1 MGGLSPCAFLERAV
15 TAMIFLSTLLRRAVY
30 DSNNQRVGALRDLYV
45 SLHDVFPRVTALV
58 VRPAVFGESA
68 APRGNGGNGAG
79 LFSQE
84 IIIPWEQVANLED
97 ERIYLTVPAD
107 RIDSPPPGSHIGD
120 LRLARDLLDKQI
132 VDTQGFRVVKVN
144 DLKLAQIRDTA
155 RLVGADISLRA
166 LLRRLGAE
174 TPAVALARVLPLKL
188 PERTITW
195 NYVEPIEAAEPELVG
210 ASAATSGNGAARD
223 TRPSG
228 TIHVPAVRL
237 SVSHAKL
244 AELHPADIAD
254 ILEQMNIEEGSAILE
269 ELDTE
274 TAADALEEVEPTRQA
289 ALVSGLDPER
299 ASDLL
304 ERIAPDNAADILG
317 ELDEQEAERLLNLM
331 PTEESRPIRELLRYE
346 EQSAGGI
353 MTTEVLS
360 LPASLTVAETL
371 ERLRAQSREL
381 EMVYYLYV
389 VDDARRLVGVVSLRQ
404 LVTSDPNTRLEA
416 IMDRDVI
423 RVSVNDDQEEVARI
437 IAKYDLLGLPVVDE
451 DERLVGLITVDDI
464 IDVLDEE
471 HSEDVAEFAGTSAAD
486 HPEEGF
492 SWRGALQ
499 RTGWLAVNL
508 VLGILAALVLR
519 GLLESALGSQA
530 GGTNRPMS
538 GLIAFVPLL
547 LFTSGVTGA
556 QELGIAGWVL
566 RDRRGRAF
574 WRIFFRELRLGTLGG
589 LLASVVV
596 GVVSG
601 ALFGIPLL
609 GVALG
614 LGTGITLLI
623 AAICGLTLPAVLAWA
638 RLRGS
643 FITAPLLDPVIAV
656 ISLAIF
662 LSTALYLIQRLNI

>member
-1 MGGLSPCAFLERAV
+1 M
-15 TAMIFLSTLLRRAVY
+15 AMIFLSTLLQRAVY

-45 SLHDVFPRVTALV
+45 SLQDVFPRVTALAV
-58 VRPAVFGESA
+58 KPAVFGESA
-68 APRGNGGNGAG
+68 GASRGNGGNGTS
-79 LFSQE
+79 LFGQE
-84 IIIPWEQVANLED
+84 IIIPWEQVSNIED

-107 RIDSPPPGSHIGD
+107 HIESPAPGSHAGN

-174 TPAVALARVLPLKL
+174 TPVVALARVLPFKL

-210 ASAATSGNGAARD
+210 AGAAVNGSNGAAHD
-223 TRPSG
+223 LRPSG
-228 TIHVPAVRL
+228 TINVPAVRL

-289 ALVSGLDPER
+289 ALVSELDPER

-317 ELDEQEAERLLNLM
+317 ELDEQEAERLLGLM
-331 PTEESRPIRELLRYE
+331 PAEESRPIRELLRYE
-346 EQSAGGI
+346 EESAGGI
-353 MTTEVLS
+353 MTTEVLG
-360 LPASLTVAETL
+360 LPSSLTVAETL
-371 ERLRAQSREL
+371 ERLRTQGREL

-389 VDDARRLVGVVSLRQ
+389 VDEGRHLVGVVSLRQ
-404 LVTSDPNTRLEA
+404 LVTSTPETRLEA
-416 IMDRDVI
+416 IMDTDVI
-423 RVSVNDDQEEVARI
+423 RAYVKDDQEEVAHI

-471 HSEDVAEFAGTSAAD
+471 HSEDVAQFAGTSAAD

-492 SWRGALQ
+492 SWIGALK
-499 RTGWLAVNL
+499 RSSWLVVNL
-508 VLGILAALVLR
+508 VIGVLAALVLR
-519 GLLESALGSQA
+519 GLLESALGGQA
-530 GGTNRPMS
+530 DGTSKPIS

-566 RDRRGRAF
+566 RDRQGRAF

-589 LLASVVV
+589 LLASIVV
-596 GVVSG
+596 GLVSG
-601 ALFGIPLL
+601 ALFGMPLL

-623 AAICGLTLPAVLAWA
+623 AAICGLTLPAMLAQV

-662 LSTALYLIQRLNI
+662 LSTALYLIQRFNV

>member
-1 MGGLSPCAFLERAV
+1 
-15 TAMIFLSTLLRRAVY
+15 MIFLSNLLRRTVY
-30 DSNNQRVGALRDLYV
+30 DCNNQRVGVLRDLYV
-45 SLHDVFPRVTALV
+45 SLHDVFPRVTTLAV
-58 VRPAVFGESA
+58 KPAVFGETGLA
-68 APRGNGGNGAG
+68 TGGNGNGG
-79 LFSQE
+79 LFGQE
-84 IIIPWEQVANLED
+84 ILIPWEQVSNLEE

-107 RIDSPPPGSHIGD
+107 RIESPPGSSHLGEV
-120 LRLARDLLDKQI
+120 RLARDLLDKQI

-174 TPAVALARVLPLKL
+174 TPVVALSRVLPLKL

-210 ASAATSGNGAARD
+210 AGAATNGSSSNGAGYD
-223 TRPSG
+223 PHPSG
-228 TIHVPAVRL
+228 TINVPAVRL

-254 ILEQMNIEEGSAILE
+254 ILEQMNVAEGSAILE

-289 ALVSGLDPER
+289 ALVSELDPER

-317 ELDEQEAERLLNLM
+317 ELDEQEAERLLDLM
-331 PTEESRPIRELLRYE
+331 PSEESQPIRELLRYE

-360 LPASLTVAETL
+360 LPSSLTVAETL
-371 ERLRAQSREL
+371 ERLRTQGREL

-389 VDDARRLVGVVSLRQ
+389 VDEGRHLVGVVSLRQ
-404 LVTSDPNTRLEA
+404 LVTSTPDTRLDA
-416 IMDRDVI
+416 IMDSDVI
-423 RVSVNDDQEEVARI
+423 RAYVNDDQEEVARI

-471 HSEDVAEFAGTSAAD
+471 HSEDVAELAGTSAAD
-486 HPEEGF
+486 HPEERF
-492 SWRGALQ
+492 SWVGAL
-499 RTGWLAVNL
+499 RRSSWLAVNL
-508 VLGILAALVLR
+508 VVGILAALVLR
-519 GLLESALGSQA
+519 GLLDSALGSHV
-530 GGTNRPMS
+530 GETTRPLS

-574 WRIFFRELRLGTLGG
+574 WRIFFREIRLGTLGG
-589 LLASVVV
+589 LFASVVV
-596 GVVSG
+596 GLAAGVI
-601 ALFGIPLL
+601 FGMPLL

-614 LGTGITLLI
+614 LGTGVTLLI
-623 AAICGLTLPAVLAWA
+623 AAVCGLTLPAMLSYV

-662 LSTALYLIQRLNI
+662 FSTALYLIQRFNI

>member
-1 MGGLSPCAFLERAV
+1 MSGPLLIISLLEKAV
-15 TAMIFLSTLLRRAVY
+15 MAMIFLSNLLRRAVY
-30 DSNNQRVGALRDLYV
+30 DSNNQRVGMLRDLYV
-45 SLHDVFPRVTALV
+45 SPQDVFPRVTALV
-58 VRPAVFGESA
+58 VKPTVFGEGA
-68 APRGNGGNGAG
+68 AARGNGGNGGG
-79 LFSQE
+79 LFGQE
-84 IIIPWEQVANLED
+84 IIIPWEQVSSLED

-107 RIDSPPPGSHIGD
+107 RMESPPGSQAGN

-174 TPAVALARVLPLKL
+174 TPAIALTRVLPIKL

-195 NYVEPIEAAEPELVG
+195 NYVEPIETAEPAL
-210 ASAATSGNGAARD
+210 AAAGAAANGGSGAAAGIQ
-223 TRPSG
+223 PSG
-228 TIHVPAVRL
+228 AIHVPAVRL

-254 ILEQMNIEEGSAILE
+254 ILEQLNIAEGSAILE

-274 TAADALEEVEPTRQA
+274 TAANALEEVEPTRQA
-289 ALVSGLDPER
+289 ALVSELDPER

-317 ELDEQEAERLLNLM
+317 ELDEQEASRLLDLM
-331 PTEESRPIRELLRYE
+331 PTEEAQPIRELLRYE
-346 EQSAGGI
+346 EQTAGGI

-371 ERLRAQSREL
+371 ERLRTQSREL

-389 VDDARRLVGVVSLRQ
+389 VDDARHLVGVVSLRQ
-404 LVTSDPNTRLEA
+404 LVTSDPETRLEA
-416 IMDRDVI
+416 IMDRDVLC
-423 RVSVNDDQEEVARI
+423 VHVNDDQEEVARI

-492 SWRGALQ
+492 SWRGALN
-499 RTGWLAVNL
+499 RSGWLAVNL
-508 VLGILAALVLR
+508 GVGILAALVLR
-519 GLLESALGSQA
+519 GLLESPL
-530 GGTNRPMS
+530 GGTTRSMS
-538 GLIAFVPLL
+538 GLLAFVPLL
-547 LFTSGVTGA
+547 LFTSGVIGA

-589 LLASVVV
+589 LLATLVV

-601 ALFGIPLL
+601 ALFGLPLL

-614 LGTGITLLI
+614 LGTGITLLV
-623 AAICGLTLPAVLAWA
+623 AAVCGLALPAALARV

-662 LSTALYLIQRLNI
+662 LSTALYLMQRLHL

>member
-1 MGGLSPCAFLERAV
+1 
-15 TAMIFLSTLLRRAVY
+15 MIFLSNLLRRTVY
-30 DSNNQRVGALRDLYV
+30 DSNNQRIGVLRDLYV
-45 SLHDVFPRVTALV
+45 SLHDVFPRVTALAV
-58 VRPAVFGESA
+58 KPAVFGEAGLASGTS
-68 APRGNGGNGAG
+68 RGNGGNGNGG
-79 LFSQE
+79 LFGQE
-84 IIIPWEQVANLED
+84 ILIPWEQVTSLEE

-107 RIDSPPPGSHIGD
+107 RIESPPGSGHIGD
-120 LRLARDLLDKQI
+120 VRLARDLLDKQI

-174 TPAVALARVLPLKL
+174 SPAVALSRVLPIKL

-210 ASAATSGNGAARD
+210 AGAAANGGNGPAHD
-223 TRPSG
+223 VRPSG
-228 TIHVPAVRL
+228 TINVPAVRL

-254 ILEQMNIEEGSAILE
+254 ILEQMNVAEGSAILE

-289 ALVSGLDPER
+289 ALVSELDPER

-317 ELDEQEAERLLNLM
+317 ELDEQEAERLLDLM
-331 PTEESRPIRELLRYE
+331 PSEEAQPIRELLRYE

-360 LPASLTVAETL
+360 LPSSLTVAETL
-371 ERLRAQSREL
+371 ERLRTQGREL

-389 VDDARRLVGVVSLRQ
+389 VDDGRHLVGVVSLRQ
-404 LVTSDPNTRLEA
+404 LVTSTPDTRLEA
-416 IMDRDVI
+416 IMDTDVI
-423 RVSVNDDQEEVARI
+423 RAYVNDDQEEVARI

-471 HSEDVAEFAGTSAAD
+471 HSEDVAQFAGTSAAD

-492 SWRGALQ
+492 SWGGALK
-499 RTGWLAVNL
+499 RSGWLAVNL
-508 VLGILAALVLR
+508 IVGILAALVLR
-519 GLLESALGSQA
+519 GLLESSFGSHV
-530 GGTNRPMS
+530 GETTRPLS

-574 WRIFFRELRLGTLGG
+574 WRIFFREIRLGTLGG
-589 LLASVVV
+589 LFASVVV
-596 GVVSG
+596 GLASG
-601 ALFGIPLL
+601 ALFGMPLL

-623 AAICGLTLPAVLAWA
+623 AAICGLTLPAMLAQV

-662 LSTALYLIQRLNI
+662 LSTALYLIQRFNI

>member
-1 MGGLSPCAFLERAV
+1 M
-15 TAMIFLSTLLRRAVY
+15 AMIFLSNLLRRAVY

-45 SLHDVFPRVTALV
+45 SLQDVFPRVTALAV
-58 VRPAVFGESA
+58 KPAVFGEGAASA
-68 APRGNGGNGAG
+68 AARGNGGNGAA
-79 LFSQE
+79 LFGQE
-84 IIIPWEQVANLED
+84 IIIPWEQVSSLED

-107 RIDSPPPGSHIGD
+107 RIEPPPPGSHIGD

-174 TPAVALARVLPLKL
+174 TPAVALSRVLPIKL

-210 ASAATSGNGAARD
+210 AGAATGGSSAAPHD

-228 TIHVPAVRL
+228 TISVPAVRL

-254 ILEQMNIEEGSAILE
+254 ILEQLNIAEGGAILE

-274 TAADALEEVEPTRQA
+274 TAADALEEVEPARQA
-289 ALVSGLDPER
+289 ALVSELDPER

-317 ELDEQEAERLLNLM
+317 ELDEQEAERLLDLM

-346 EQSAGGI
+346 EHTAGGI

-360 LPASLTVAETL
+360 LPSSLTVAETL
-371 ERLRAQSREL
+371 ERLRTQGREL

-389 VDDARRLVGVVSLRQ
+389 VDEGRHLVGVVSLRQ
-404 LVTSDPNTRLEA
+404 LVTSDPGTRLEA
-416 IMDRDVI
+416 IMDPDVI
-423 RVSVNDDQEEVARI
+423 RVHVNDDQEEVARI

-492 SWRGALQ
+492 SWRGALN
-499 RTGWLAVNL
+499 RSGWLAVNL
-508 VLGILAALVLR
+508 VVGILAALVLR
-519 GLLESALGSQA
+519 GLTESSLGSHVGSA
-530 GGTNRPMS
+530 ARPMS
-538 GLIAFVPLL
+538 GLLSFVPLL
-547 LFTSGVTGA
+547 LFTSGVIGA

-589 LLASVVV
+589 VLASVVV

-601 ALFGIPLL
+601 ALFGLPLL

-623 AAICGLTLPAVLAWA
+623 AAICGLTLPAVLAQA

-643 FITAPLLDPVIAV
+643 FISAPLLDPVIAV

-662 LSTALYLIQRLNI
+662 LSTALYLIQRFHV

>member
-1 MGGLSPCAFLERAV
+1 M
-15 TAMIFLSTLLRRAVY
+15 AMIFLSNLLRRTVY
-30 DSNNQRVGALRDLYV
+30 DSNNQRVGVLRDLYI
-45 SLHDVFPRVTALV
+45 SLQDVFPRVTALAV
-58 VRPAVFGESA
+58 KPTVFGESGLA
-68 APRGNGGNGAG
+68 NGPGRGNGGSG
-79 LFSQE
+79 LFVQE
-84 IIIPWEQVANLED
+84 IVIPWEQVSNLEE

-107 RIDSPPPGSHIGD
+107 RIESPPPGSGHIGD
-120 LRLARDLLDKQI
+120 VRLARDLLDKQI

-174 TPAVALARVLPLKL
+174 TPAVALSRVLPIKL

-195 NYVEPIEAAEPELVG
+195 NYVEPIKAAEPELVG
-210 ASAATSGNGAARD
+210 AGAATNGSNGGSGAGHNARA
-223 TRPSG
+223 SG
-228 TIHVPAVRL
+228 TINVPAVRL

-254 ILEQMNIEEGSAILE
+254 ILEQMNVAEGSAILE

-289 ALVSGLDPER
+289 ALVSELDPER

-317 ELDEQEAERLLNLM
+317 ELDEQEAERLLDLM
-331 PTEESRPIRELLRYE
+331 PSEESQPIRELLRYE
-346 EQSAGGI
+346 EESAGGI

-360 LPASLTVAETL
+360 LPSTLTVAETL
-371 ERLRAQSREL
+371 ERLRTQGREL

-389 VDDARRLVGVVSLRQ
+389 VDEGRHLVGVVSLRQ
-404 LVTSDPNTRLEA
+404 LVTSTPETKLDA
-416 IMDRDVI
+416 IMDTDVI
-423 RVSVNDDQEEVARI
+423 RAYVNDDQEEVARI

-492 SWRGALQ
+492 SWEGALK
-499 RTGWLAVNL
+499 RSTWLAVNL
-508 VLGILAALVLR
+508 VVGILAALVLR
-519 GLLESALGSQA
+519 GLLDSALGSHA
-530 GGTNRPMS
+530 GQTTRPLS

-589 LLASVVV
+589 LFASVVV
-596 GVVSG
+596 GLASG
-601 ALFGIPLL
+601 ALFGMPLL

-614 LGTGITLLI
+614 VGTGITLLI
-623 AAICGLTLPAVLAWA
+623 AAICGLTLPAMLAYV

-643 FITAPLLDPVIAV
+643 FVTAPLLDPMIAV
-656 ISLAIF
+656 ISLTIF
-662 LSTALYLIQRLNI
+662 LSTALYLIQRFNI

>member
-1 MGGLSPCAFLERAV
+1 MP
-15 TAMIFLSTLLRRAVY
+15 MIFLSNLLRRTVY
-30 DSNNQRVGALRDLYV
+30 DSNNQRVGTLRDLYV

-58 VRPAVFGESA
+58 VKPAMFGEGGLANASG
-68 APRGNGGNGAG
+68 RGNGGVGHT
-79 LFSQE
+79 LFGQE
-84 IIIPWEQVANLED
+84 IIIPWEQVANLE
-97 ERIYLTVPAD
+97 EAPVYLKVPAD
-107 RIDSPPPGSHIGD
+107 RIQSPPPGSHIGD

-144 DLKLAQIRDTA
+144 DLKLAQIQETA

-174 TPAVALARVLPLKL
+174 TPVAALTHIVPIKL

-195 NYVEPIEAAEPELVG
+195 NYVEPIEVAEPQLVG
-210 ASAATSGNGAARD
+210 AGAAAEGGNGANGSGRGEV
-223 TRPSG
+223 RPSG
-228 TIHVPAVRL
+228 TLHIPEVRL

-254 ILEQMNIEEGSAILE
+254 ILEQLNVAEGGAILE

-274 TAADALEEVEPTRQA
+274 TAADTLEEIEPARQA
-289 ALVSGLDPER
+289 ALVSELNPER

-317 ELDEQEAERLLNLM
+317 ELDAQEAERLLDLM
-331 PTEESRPIRELLRYE
+331 ATEESRPIRQLLRYDE
-346 EQSAGGI
+346 HTAGGI
-353 MTTEVLS
+353 MTTEVLG
-360 LPASLTVAETL
+360 LPVSLTVEETL
-371 ERLRAQSREL
+371 ARLRMQGHEL

-389 VDDARRLVGVVSLRQ
+389 VDDGQHLIGVVSLRQ
-404 LVTSDPNTRLEA
+404 LVTSDPATRLDA
-416 IMDRDVI
+416 IMDGDVL
-423 RVSVNDDQEEVARI
+423 RVHVNDDQEEAARL
-437 IAKYDLLGLPVVDE
+437 IAKYDLLGAPVVDE

-471 HSEDVAEFAGTSAAD
+471 HHEDVAEMTGASAAD

-492 SWRGALQ
+492 SWRGALN
-499 RTGWLAVNL
+499 RSGWLGVNL
-508 VLGILAALVLR
+508 VVGILAALLLH
-519 GLLESALGSQA
+519 GLMQSSLGSHA
-530 GGTNRPMS
+530 GVAARPMS
-538 GLIAFVPLL
+538 GLLSFVPLL
-547 LFTSGVTGA
+547 LFTSGVIGA
-556 QELGIAGWVL
+556 QELGIAGWIL
-566 RDRRGRAF
+566 RDRHGRAF

-601 ALFGIPLL
+601 ALFGSAPL

-614 LGTGITLLI
+614 VGVGITLLI
-623 AAICGLTLPAVLAWA
+623 AAICGLTLPAVLAQV

-662 LSTALYLIQRLNI
+662 LSTALYLIQRLHV

>member
-1 MGGLSPCAFLERAV
+1 M
-15 TAMIFLSTLLRRAVY
+15 AMIFLSNLLRRTVY
-30 DSNNQRVGALRDLYV
+30 DSNNQRIGALRDLYV
-45 SLHDVFPRVTALV
+45 SLHDVFPRVTALAV
-58 VRPAVFGESA
+58 KPAVFGEGAAASA
-68 APRGNGGNGAG
+68 GARGNGGTGAA
-79 LFSQE
+79 LFGQE
-84 IIIPWEQVANLED
+84 IIIPWEYVSNLED
-97 ERIYLTVPAD
+97 ERIYLTAPAD
-107 RIDSPPPGSHIGD
+107 RVEPLPHGSHIGD

-174 TPAVALARVLPLKL
+174 TPAVALSRVLPIKL

-195 NYVEPIEAAEPELVG
+195 NYVEPIEAAEPALAPAG
-210 ASAATSGNGAARD
+210 AAASAGNSAAD
-223 TRPSG
+223 TRSSG
-228 TIHVPAVRL
+228 TISVPAVRL

-254 ILEQMNIEEGSAILE
+254 ILEQLNVAEGGAILE

-289 ALVSGLDPER
+289 ALVSELDPER

-317 ELDEQEAERLLNLM
+317 ELDEQAAARLLDLM
-331 PTEESRPIRELLRYE
+331 PTEESQPIRDLLRYE

-360 LPASLTVAETL
+360 LPSSLTAAETL
-371 ERLRAQSREL
+371 ERLRTQGREL

-389 VDDARRLVGVVSLRQ
+389 VDDERHLVGVVSLRQ
-404 LVTSDPNTRLEA
+404 LVTSSPETRLEA
-416 IMDRDVI
+416 IMDPDVFH
-423 RVSVNDDQEEVARI
+423 VHVNDDQEEVAHI

-471 HSEDVAEFAGTSAAD
+471 HTEDVAELAGTSAAD
-486 HPEEGF
+486 HPEEAF
-492 SWRGALQ
+492 SWRGALN
-499 RTGWLAVNL
+499 RSGWLAVNL
-508 VLGILAALVLR
+508 VIGILAAFVLR
-519 GLLESALGSQA
+519 GLLESSLGGHA
-530 GGTNRPMS
+530 GGTSEATS

-547 LFTSGVTGA
+547 LFTSGGIGA

-596 GVVSG
+596 GVISG
-601 ALFGIPLL
+601 ALFGNPLL
-609 GVALG
+609 GLALG

-623 AAICGLTLPAVLAWA
+623 AAICGLALPAVLAQV

-643 FITAPLLDPVIAV
+643 FIAAPLLDPVIAV

-662 LSTALYLIQRLNI
+662 LSTALYLMQRFNI

>member
-1 MGGLSPCAFLERAV
+1 M
-15 TAMIFLSTLLRRAVY
+15 AMIFLSVLLRRTVY
-30 DSNNQRVGALRDLYV
+30 DSNKQRVGALRDLCV

-58 VRPAVFGESA
+58 VRPALFGDVSLAGA
-68 APRGNGGNGAG
+68 AGKGNGSNGHA
-79 LFSQE
+79 LFGQE
-84 IIIPWEQVANLED
+84 LIIPWEQVDSLED
-97 ERIYLTVPAD
+97 AQVFLAVPAD
-107 RIDSPPPGSHIGD
+107 RIEPLSPGSQAGD

-144 DLKLAQIRDTA
+144 DLKLAQIRGTA

-174 TPAVALARVLPLKL
+174 SQVVALSRVLPIKL

-195 NYVEPIEAAEPELVG
+195 NYVEPIEVAEPELVG
-210 ASAATSGNGAARD
+210 AGAVADGGNDAARGES
-223 TRPSG
+223 RPSG
-228 TIHVPAVRL
+228 TLHVPAVRL

-254 ILEQMNIEEGSAILE
+254 ILEQLNVAEGGAILK

-274 TAADALEEVEPTRQA
+274 TAAGALEEVEPTRQA
-289 ALVSGLDPER
+289 ALVSELDPER

-304 ERIAPDNAADILG
+304 EYIAPDNAADILG
-317 ELDEQEAERLLNLM
+317 ELDAQEAEHLLDLM
-331 PTEESRPIRELLRYE
+331 PAEESRPIRELLRYDE
-346 EQSAGGI
+346 HTAGGI
-353 MTTEVLS
+353 MTTEVLG
-360 LPASLTVAETL
+360 LPASLTVEETL
-371 ERLRAQSREL
+371 ARLRTQGGEL

-389 VDDARRLVGVVSLRQ
+389 VDDGQHLVGVVSLRQ
-404 LVTSDPNTRLEA
+404 LVTSDPSTRLEA

-423 RVSVNDDQEEVARI
+423 RAHVNDDQEEVARI

-464 IDVLDEE
+464 IDVLNEE
-471 HSEDVAEFAGTSAAD
+471 HSEDVAELAGTSATD

-492 SWRGALQ
+492 SWRGALS
-499 RTGWLAVNL
+499 RSGWLAVNL
-508 VLGILAALVLR
+508 VAGILSALLLR
-519 GLLESALGSQA
+519 GLMQSALGGSVTA
-530 GGTNRPMS
+530 ATSPMS
-538 GLIAFVPLL
+538 GLLAFVPLL
-547 LFTSGVTGA
+547 LFASGAIGA

-574 WRIFFRELRLGTLGG
+574 WRIFFRELRLDTLGG
-589 LLASVVV
+589 LLASIIV
-596 GVVSG
+596 GLVSG
-601 ALFGIPLL
+601 ALFGMPLL

>member
-1 MGGLSPCAFLERAV
+1 M
-15 TAMIFLSTLLRRAVY
+15 AMIFLSNLLRRTVY
-30 DSNNQRVGALRDLYV
+30 DSNNQRIGVLRDLYV
-45 SLHDVFPRVTALV
+45 SLHDVFPRVTTLAV
-58 VRPAVFGESA
+58 KPAVFGEAGLASGSH
-68 APRGNGGNGAG
+68 RGNGGNGNS
-79 LFSQE
+79 LFGQE
-84 IIIPWEQVANLED
+84 ILIPWEQVSSLE
-97 ERIYLTVPAD
+97 EEFIYLTVPTD
-107 RIDSPPPGSHIGD
+107 RIESPPPGSGHIGD
-120 LRLARDLLDKQI
+120 VRLARDLLDKQI

-174 TPAVALARVLPLKL
+174 TPAVALSRVLPIKL

-210 ASAATSGNGAARD
+210 AGAAANGSNGAAQD
-223 TRPSG
+223 VRPSG
-228 TIHVPAVRL
+228 TINVPAVRL

-254 ILEQMNIEEGSAILE
+254 ILEQMNVAEGSAILE

-289 ALVSGLDPER
+289 ALVSELDPER

-317 ELDEQEAERLLNLM
+317 ELDEQEAERLLDLM
-331 PTEESRPIRELLRYE
+331 PSEESQPIRELLRYE

-360 LPASLTVAETL
+360 LPSSLTVAETL
-371 ERLRAQSREL
+371 ERLRTQGREL

-389 VDDARRLVGVVSLRQ
+389 VDEGRHLVGVVSLRQ
-404 LVTSDPNTRLEA
+404 LVTSTPDTRLEA
-416 IMDRDVI
+416 IMDTDVI
-423 RVSVNDDQEEVARI
+423 RAYVNDDQEEVARI

-451 DERLVGLITVDDI
+451 DECLLGLITVDDI

-471 HSEDVAEFAGTSAAD
+471 HSEDVAQFAGTSAAD

-492 SWRGALQ
+492 SWSGALK
-499 RTGWLAVNL
+499 RSGWLAVNL
-508 VLGILAALVLR
+508 AVGILAALVLR
-519 GLLESALGSQA
+519 GLLDSALGSHM
-530 GGTNRPMS
+530 GETTRPLS

-574 WRIFFRELRLGTLGG
+574 WRIFFREIRLGTLGG
-589 LLASVVV
+589 LFASVVV
-596 GVVSG
+596 GLASG
-601 ALFGIPLL
+601 VLFGMPLL

-623 AAICGLTLPAVLAWA
+623 AAICGLTLPAMLAQV

-662 LSTALYLIQRLNI
+662 LSTALYLIQRFNI

>member
-1 MGGLSPCAFLERAV
+1 M
-15 TAMIFLSTLLRRAVY
+15 AMIFLSTLLRRAVV
-30 DSNNQRVGALRDLYV
+30 DSNNQRVGTLRDLYV

-58 VRPAVFGESA
+58 VKPAVFGNVSLA
-68 APRGNGGNGAG
+68 GTASRSNGGSGPL
-79 LFSQE
+79 LFAQE
-84 IIIPWEQVANLED
+84 VIIPWEQVATLED
-97 ERIYLTVPAD
+97 TQVYLAAPAD
-107 RIDSPPPGSHIGD
+107 QIEPLPSGSHAGD

-174 TPAVALARVLPLKL
+174 NPIAALAHVLPIKL

-195 NYVEPIEAAEPELVG
+195 NYVEPIEVAGRELVG
-210 ASAATSGNGAARD
+210 AGAAAGGSNGAAR
-223 TRPSG
+223 PSG
-228 TIHVPAVRL
+228 TLHVPAVRL
-237 SVSHAKL
+237 SVSHSKL

-254 ILEQMNIEEGSAILE
+254 ILEQLNVAEGGAILE

-289 ALVSGLDPER
+289 ALVSELDPER

-317 ELDEQEAERLLNLM
+317 ELDRQEAERLLDLM
-331 PTEESRPIRELLRYE
+331 PTEEARPIRELLRYDE
-346 EQSAGGI
+346 RSAGGI

-360 LPASLTVAETL
+360 LPASLTVEETL
-371 ERLRAQSREL
+371 TRLRTQSREL

-389 VDDARRLVGVVSLRQ
+389 VDEQQHLVGVVSLRQ
-404 LVTSDPNTRLEA
+404 LVTSAPDTRLEA
-416 IMDRDVI
+416 IMDHDVM
-423 RVSVNDDQEEVARI
+423 RAHVNDDQEEVART

-451 DERLVGLITVDDI
+451 EERLVGLITVDDI

-471 HSEDVAEFAGTSAAD
+471 HSEDVSQLAGTSAAD

-492 SWRGALQ
+492 SWRSALS
-499 RTGWLAVNL
+499 RCGWLSVNL
-508 VLGILAALVLR
+508 VMGILAALLLH
-519 GLLESALGSQA
+519 GLMQGMS
-530 GGTNRPMS
+530 GGHTSDSVRPMS
-538 GLIAFVPLL
+538 GLLAFVPLL
-547 LFTSGVTGA
+547 LFASGSIGA
-556 QELGIAGWVL
+556 QELGIAGWLL
-566 RDRRGRAF
+566 RDRRGRDF

-589 LLASVVV
+589 LLATVVV

-601 ALFGIPLL
+601 ALFGQPLL

-614 LGTGITLLI
+614 VGAGLTLLV
-623 AAICGLTLPAVLAWA
+623 AAICGLTLPAILARI

-643 FITAPLLDPVIAV
+643 FISAPLLDPVIAV
-656 ISLAIF
+656 LSLAIF
-662 LSTALYLIQRLNI
+662 VGSVLYLIERLHIG

>member
-1 MGGLSPCAFLERAV
+1 M
-15 TAMIFLSTLLRRAVY
+15 AMIFLSTLLRRAVF
-30 DSNNQRVGALRDLYV
+30 DSNNQRVGTLRDLYV

-58 VRPAVFGESA
+58 VKPAVFGDAPLAGA
-68 APRGNGGNGAG
+68 ASRGNGGSGPM
-79 LFSQE
+79 LFAQE
-84 IIIPWEQVANLED
+84 VIIPWEQVATLED
-97 ERIYLTVPAD
+97 TQVYLAAPAD
-107 RIDSPPPGSHIGD
+107 QIEPLPPGSYAGD

-174 TPAVALARVLPLKL
+174 NPFAALARIMPTKL

-195 NYVEPIEAAEPELVG
+195 NYVEPIEVAGRELVG
-210 ASAATSGNGAARD
+210 AGAAAGGGD
-223 TRPSG
+223 GAARPSG
-228 TIHVPAVRL
+228 TLHVPAVRL

-254 ILEQMNIEEGSAILE
+254 ILEQLNVAEGGAILE

-289 ALVSGLDPER
+289 ALVSELDPER

-317 ELDEQEAERLLNLM
+317 ELDRQEAERLLDLM
-331 PTEESRPIRELLRYE
+331 PTEEARPIRELLRYDE
-346 EQSAGGI
+346 RSAGGI

-360 LPASLTVAETL
+360 LPASLTVEETL
-371 ERLRAQSREL
+371 ARLRTQSREL

-389 VDDARRLVGVVSLRQ
+389 VDEQQHLVGVVSLRQ
-404 LVTSDPNTRLEA
+404 LVTSAPDTRLEA

-423 RVSVNDDQEEVARI
+423 RAHVNDDQEEVARK

-451 DERLVGLITVDDI
+451 EERLVGLITVDDI

-471 HSEDVAEFAGTSAAD
+471 HSEDVAELAGTSAAD
-486 HPEEGF
+486 HLEEGF
-492 SWRGALQ
+492 SWRAAFS
-499 RTGWLAVNL
+499 RSGWLSVNL
-508 VLGILAALVLR
+508 VVGILAALLLH
-519 GLLESALGSQA
+519 GLMQGMS
-530 GGTNRPMS
+530 GGHTSDSVRPMS
-538 GLIAFVPLL
+538 GLLAFVPLL
-547 LFTSGVTGA
+547 LFASGSIGA
-556 QELGIAGWVL
+556 QELGIAGWLL
-566 RDRRGRAF
+566 RDRRGRDF

-589 LLASVVV
+589 LLATVVV

-601 ALFGIPLL
+601 ALFGQPLL

-614 LGTGITLLI
+614 VGAGLTLLV
-623 AAICGLTLPAVLAWA
+623 AAICGLTLPAILARI

-643 FITAPLLDPVIAV
+643 FISAPLLDPVIAV
-656 ISLAIF
+656 LSLAIF
-662 LSTALYLIQRLNI
+662 VGSVLYLIERLHIG

>member
-1 MGGLSPCAFLERAV
+1 
-15 TAMIFLSTLLRRAVY
+15 MIFLSNLLRRAVY

-45 SLHDVFPRVTALV
+45 SLQDVFPRVTALV
-58 VRPAVFGESA
+58 VRPAAFGEGA
-68 APRGNGGNGAG
+68 AARGGNGSA
-79 LFSQE
+79 LFGQE
-84 IIIPWEQVANLED
+84 ITIPWEQVSGLED

-107 RIDSPPPGSHIGD
+107 RIESPPPGSPVGD

-174 TPAVALARVLPLKL
+174 TPAVALTRLLPIKL

-195 NYVEPIEAAEPELVG
+195 NYVEPIEAAEPALAAAG
-210 ASAATSGNGAARD
+210 ASVGGGNGRGQD
-223 TRPSG
+223 TRPAG
-228 TIHVPAVRL
+228 AVHVPAVRL

-254 ILEQMNIEEGSAILE
+254 ILEQMNIAEGSAILK

-274 TAADALEEVEPTRQA
+274 TAADALEEVEPTSQA
-289 ALVSGLDPER
+289 ALVSELDPER

-317 ELDEQEAERLLNLM
+317 ELDDQKAERLLDLM
-331 PTEESRPIRELLRYE
+331 PAEESQPIRELLRYE

-360 LPASLTVAETL
+360 LPASLTAAETL
-371 ERLRAQSREL
+371 ERLRTQGREL

-389 VDDARRLVGVVSLRQ
+389 VDDGRHLVGVVSLRQ
-404 LVTSDPNTRLEA
+404 LVTSDPDTRLEA
-416 IMDRDVI
+416 IMDRDVL
-423 RVSVNDDQEEVARI
+423 RVHVNDDQEEVARI

-471 HSEDVAEFAGTSAAD
+471 HNKDVSEVAGTSAAD

-492 SWRGALQ
+492 SWSGALN
-499 RTGWLAVNL
+499 RSGWLAVNL
-508 VLGILAALVLR
+508 IIGILAALVLR
-519 GLLESALGSQA
+519 GLLESSLGSPA
-530 GGTNRPMS
+530 GGATRPMS
-538 GLIAFVPLL
+538 GLLAFVPLL
-547 LFTSGVTGA
+547 LFTSGVIGA

-574 WRIFFRELRLGTLGG
+574 WRIFFREIRLGTLGG
-589 LLASVVV
+589 LLASIVV

-601 ALFGIPLL
+601 ALFGMPLL

-614 LGTGITLLI
+614 LGTGITLLV
-623 AAICGLTLPAVLAWA
+623 AAICGLTLPAVLAQV

-656 ISLAIF
+656 ISLVIF
-662 LSTALYLIQRLNI
+662 LSTALYLIQRLGV